1 MAKKKDGEEAAEG
14 GGKKK
19 LIMAVVGLLVGAF
32 VAKTFFLKPP
42 APTPEEA
49 KLAAKTEK
57 IETWRRCAEINH
69 VNFDVAAAEAEFEQW
84 WAEHHGA
91 DHAAEPGAAPAP
103 AAESTGAE
111 EHPAPAD
118 GEGHSAPVPTSAR
131 AGGLGLMAAARPVAG
146 GGGGGG
152 AMHGPPVLEV
162 ESITVNL
169 AGDHYLKV
177 GLGLEL
183 VEGVDA
189 EMAKTHGLGLPA
201 RDLLIRELSNRPM
214 EELRPA
220 DVRMEIQREI
230 GYELCKERP
239 EEIRRAYF
247 TDFVMQ

>member
-1 MAKKKDGEEAAEG
+1 MAKKKDGEEAAAG

-57 IETWRRCAEINH
+57 LETWRHCAEINH
-69 VNFDVAAAEAEFEQW
+69 VRFDVAAAEAEFETW
-84 WAEHHGA
+84 WAEHGGA
-91 DHAAEPGAAPAP
+91 DDAAEPGAAPPSESSGAEEQPAP
-103 AAESTGAE
+103 AA
-111 EHPAPAD
+111 
-118 GEGHSAPVPTSAR
+118 GEGHSAPVPAGPR
-131 AGGLGLMAAARPVAG
+131 AGGLGLMATARPAAG
-146 GGGGGG
+146 GGGGG
-152 AMHGPPVLEV
+152 ALHGPPVLEV
-162 ESITVNL
+162 DSITVNL

-189 EMAKTHGLGLPA
+189 EAAKTHGLGLPA
-201 RDLLIRELSNRPM
+201 RDLLIRELSNRTM

-220 DVRMEIQREI
+220 DVRLEIQRKI
-230 GYELCKERP
+230 GYELCKGRP

>member
-1 MAKKKDGEEAAEG
+1 MAKKKDGEDVAEG

-57 IETWRRCAEINH
+57 IESWRHCAEINH
-69 VNFDVAAAEAEFEQW
+69 VTFDIAAAEAEFETW
-84 WAEHHGA
+84 WTEQHGG
-91 DHAAEPGAAPAP
+91 DGHAAESGSAP
-103 AAESTGAE
+103 AAESSGAE

-118 GEGHSAPVPTSAR
+118 GDGHSAPVPAGPR
-131 AGGLGLMAAARPVAG
+131 AGGLGMMVAALPAAAG
-146 GGGGGG
+146 GGAG
-152 AMHGPPVLEV
+152 MQGPPVLEV
-162 ESITVNL
+162 DSITVNL

-201 RDLLIRELSNRPM
+201 RDLLIRELSNRTM

>member
-42 APTPEEA
+42 PPTPEEA

-57 IETWRRCAEINH
+57 IETWRHCAEINH
-69 VNFDVAAAEAEFEQW
+69 VTFDVAAAEAEFETW
-84 WAEHHGA
+84 WAEHGGA

-103 AAESTGAE
+103 EPSGAE
-111 EHPAPAD
+111 EQPAPAE
-118 GEGHSAPVPTSAR
+118 GEGHSAPVTTGAR
-131 AGGLGLMAAARPVAG
+131 SGGLGLMAAARPVAG
-146 GGGGGG
+146 GGGG

-162 ESITVNL
+162 DSITVNL

-220 DVRMEIQREI
+220 DVRMEIQRKI